1 MHFERSKQANWSEE
15 QERRGDDLCTKFE
28 WAVESFEFEFEWTA
42 ESSKKR
48 SLRESLKVIVYIHS
62 LNLSDHIASMCTLS
76 NQPSSR
82 QAKWEEI
89 T

>member
-15 QERRGDDLCTKFE
+15 QERGGDDLCTKFE
-28 WAVESFEFEFEWTA
+28 WTVESFEFEFEWTA

-48 SLRESLKVIVYIHS
+48 SLRESLNVIVYIHS

-76 NQPSSR
+76 N
-82 QAKWEEI
+82 
-89 T
+89 